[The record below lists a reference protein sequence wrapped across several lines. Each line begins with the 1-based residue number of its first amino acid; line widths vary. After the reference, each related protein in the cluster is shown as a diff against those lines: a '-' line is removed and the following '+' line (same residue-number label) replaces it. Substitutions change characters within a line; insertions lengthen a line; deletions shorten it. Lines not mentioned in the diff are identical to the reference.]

1 MFTQRNSTQT
11 FVKCQ
16 GIAVT
21 LVMADPN
28 DPFVLKMNA
37 AIKAHLYQSRY
48 GIRLKMADRARPTMV
63 EDDDANEV
71 GANEVGANEE
81 ANEVGA
87 NEVEQDITYHAK
99 IKKTKNAA
107 NGRQQ
112 NRREKDAE
120 LNNDIKKSTKKIAK
134 VIVTKARLSLDAG
147 MTDDAVGESIT
158 PADFDGKIKPTKHEL
173 REKTQ
178 IRSNKRAYKTH
189 QACSCICNKRNLAT
203 HGCLCT

>member
-134 VIVTKARLSLDAG
+134 VIISKARLPIADISAG
-147 MTDDAVGESIT
+147 EDST
-158 PADFDGKIKPTKHEL
+158 PISIKPIKPSKQEL
-173 REKTQ
+173 REQTQ
-178 IRSNKRAYKTH
+178 LRSNKRAYKTH